1 MGLNDEIARASTIMH
16 RYRVP
21 KDEQVAVIKL
31 LVDAGV
37 NHCLD
42 EQQRIR
48 FEKDEAVQNAFGRPV
63 Q

>member
-1 MGLNDEIARASTIMH
+1 MALNDEIARASTIMH
-16 RYRVP
+16 RYRVA
-21 KDEQVAVIKL
+21 KDDQVAIIKL

-48 FEKDEAVQNAFGRPV
+48 FEREAAVENAFGRPV

>member
-1 MGLNDEIARASTIMH
+1 MALNDEIARASTIMH
-16 RYRVP
+16 RYRVS
-21 KDEQVAVIKL
+21 KDDQVAVIKI

-42 EQQRIR
+42 EQQRLR
-48 FEKDEAVQNAFGRPV
+48 FEQESAVENAFGRQV